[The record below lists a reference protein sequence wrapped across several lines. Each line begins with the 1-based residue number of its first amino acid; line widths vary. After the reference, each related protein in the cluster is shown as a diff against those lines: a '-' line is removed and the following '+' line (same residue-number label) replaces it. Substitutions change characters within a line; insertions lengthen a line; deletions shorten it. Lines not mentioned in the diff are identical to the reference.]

1 MIDPTKYAV
10 IEDAGL
16 EIAAASQLQAVF
28 TAIDRSQGRIEFR
41 ADRTIVDVND
51 NYLSLMGYTRD
62 EVVGNPHS
70 MFVSDEHGE
79 SEEYEAFWQ
88 VLLSGDFH
96 RGEFQRLARD
106 GSPRWIQATY
116 NPIQDGYGAVHRII
130 KYAIDVTP
138 QKLAERDR
146 ERLFTEVRQGKTLLD
161 GILSTAPDAVIVID
175 TAGTVV
181 KANRSAEIALDVDLD
196 GLLGR
201 SIEDFMPRD
210 VAAKHGGY
218 VSNALHHR
226 SPGPLQ
232 TARRVQ
238 CQRSDGSRF
247 EAELSVSKVEVAGKV
262 LFTGVLRDVTERV
275 ELQSML
281 HRAEKMESIGRLAAG
296 IGHEINT
303 PLQFIGSNVSFVSR
317 KHREWAELHRAAE
330 DVVRSTP
337 GERDEPIDRLRASL
351 LSDATR
357 QDIEEAFSD
366 CKLGIDRVAEI
377 VGAMKEF
384 AHPGCD
390 DGEPFDIN
398 QCLRNAAVITN
409 NATKQH
415 ATVQLDLDPDNP
427 LVEGSASSMNQTL
440 VNLIVNAAHAIE
452 EVQAER
458 PGKGSITVASRRAGN
473 RVVVRVTDTGC
484 GMPQDVAAKAFEP
497 FFTTKEVG
505 KGTGQGLA
513 IAYKAV
519 VDMCGGT
526 IRVESEAGQGSSLTI
541 ELNAVSA
548 PLSRSIDAVNA
559 TSIASSTSPVL

>member
-1 MIDPTKYAV
+1 MIDPTTKYAV
-10 IEDAGL
+10 VDAAGI

-28 TAIDRSQGRIEFR
+28 AAIDRSQGRIEFR

-62 EVVGNPHS
+62 EVVGRPHS
-70 MFVSDEHGE
+70 MFVSAEHGE
-79 SEEYEAFWQ
+79 SEEYEAFWR

-96 RGEFQRLARD
+96 RGEFQRLASD

-146 ERLFTEVRQGKTLLD
+146 EQLFTEVRQGKTLLD

-181 KANRSAEIALDVDLD
+181 KANRSAEIALGVGLD
-196 GLLGR
+196 GLLGK

-210 VAAKHGGY
+210 VAAQHGGY

-226 SPGPLQ
+226 QPGPLQ
-232 TARRVQ
+232 TARPVQ

-247 EAELSVSKVEVAGKV
+247 EAELSVSKVDVAGKV
-262 LFTGVLRDVTERV
+262 LFTGVLRDVTERA
-275 ELQSML
+275 ELQAQL
-281 HRAEKMESIGRLAAG
+281 HRAEKMESIGRLASG

-303 PLQFIGSNVSFVSR
+303 PMQFIGSSVSFISR
-317 KHREWAELHRAAE
+317 KYGEWMALHSAAE
-330 DVVRSTP
+330 QLVRSGP
-337 GERDEPIDRLRASL
+337 EGRDELINRLRSNL
-351 LSDATR
+351 LPEETR
-357 QDIEEAFSD
+357 QDIDDALSD

-377 VGAMKEF
+377 VGAMKDF
-384 AHPGCD
+384 AHPGGD

-409 NATKQH
+409 NVTKKH
-415 ATVQLDLDPDNP
+415 AAVRLDVDPECP
-427 LVEGSASSMNQTL
+427 LVEGSASAMNQTL
-440 VNLIVNAAHAIE
+440 VNLIVNAAHAIAE
-452 EVQAER
+452 IEAER
-458 PGKGSITVASRRAGN
+458 GRGSISVTSRLDGD
-473 RVVVRVTDTGC
+473 RVVVCVTDDGC
-484 GMPQDVAAKAFEP
+484 GMPEDVAAKAFEP

-505 KGTGQGLA
+505 EGTGQGLA

-519 VDMCGGT
+519 VDKCGGT
-526 IRVESEAGQGSSLTI
+526 IRVESEPGVGSAFTI
-541 ELNAVSA
+541 ELNAACVPSSGSSDA
-548 PLSRSIDAVNA
+548 IDATPN
-559 TSIASSTSPVL
+559 TSSPSPVL